1 MKITTNCLF
10 IFKPYINGRVESIRR
25 NEGLIVDVNCVVLNF
40 NVWKK
45 QPKLRISLFKVDL
58 SSFLLNKT
66 PLKWLFYETIFTFE
80 EKGRQM
86 DRYNF
91 LLFKML
97 IINRISI
104 CEHL

>member
-1 MKITTNCLF
+1 MF
-10 IFKPYINGRVESIRR
+10 IFKPYINGIVESIRR
-25 NEGLIVDVNCVVLNF
+25 NEGLIVDVKCVGLKF
-40 NVWKK
+40 NIWKK

-66 PLKWLFYETIFTFE
+66 PLKWLFYQTIFTFE

-91 LLFKML
+91 F
-97 IINRISI
+97 IIQNVINIISI